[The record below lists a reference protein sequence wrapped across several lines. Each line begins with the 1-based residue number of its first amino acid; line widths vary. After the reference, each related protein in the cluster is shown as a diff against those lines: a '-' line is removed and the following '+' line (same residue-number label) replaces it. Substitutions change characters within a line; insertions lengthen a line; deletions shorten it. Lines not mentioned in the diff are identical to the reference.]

1 MFGSALLQSFSDNSS
16 HKVHEKRVL
25 DFLINYVASLSNE
38 AVSVVLKYLT
48 GSEVTIPD
56 LKIVVHFNGE
66 LNTEEMVPKSN
77 TCSASSKFSQCIF
90 VATELENLF
99 ETLLD

>member
-38 AVSVVLKYLT
+38 AVSVVLKYVT

-66 LNTEEMVPKSN
+66 INTEEMVPKSN
-77 TCSASSKFSQCIF
+77 TCSTSSKFLQYSF

-99 ETLLD
+99 DTLLD